1 PIQITT
7 IYLSDRIKP
16 FYTAA
21 LLSGVGRRWLTSN
34 ASKMEMCYG
43 EKTGLF
49 VTFTWLALLA
59 GGTILHARPTVP
71 EPGSSPRQSANA
83 SQSALQKDG
92 RIRRLEPGQSI
103 EREIAGGESHAY
115 QLTLASGQ
123 YARVIVDQRGIDV
136 AVTVYGTD
144 GEKIIES
151 DVAEIGEAEE
161 VSLVADVAANF
172 QLEVQAP
179 GKTAPKG
186 RYEIKI
192 KEWRAATERDRNRVA
207 AEKAVAE
214 AIRLYNRQTAD
225 SLRKAIEK
233 FQESLTF

>member
-1 PIQITT
+1 MEGLMIHPIKITT
-7 IYLSDRIKP
+7 IYLSHRIKP
-16 FYTAA
+16 LHTAA
-21 LLSGVGRRWLTSN
+21 LLSVVSRRWRTSN
-34 ASKMEMCYG
+34 GSKMEMCCWK
-43 EKTGLF
+43 KTGLF

-59 GGTILHARPTVP
+59 GSTTLHARPTVS
-71 EPGSSPRQSANA
+71 EPRSPHQSASA
-83 SQSALQKDG
+83 SQSAPQKDS

-136 AVTVYGTD
+136 AVTVFGSD

-151 DVAEIGEAEE
+151 DVAEVGEAEE

-192 KEWRAATERDRNRVA
+192 KEWRAATARSKNRVRA
-207 AEKAVAE
+207 AKRGA
-214 AIRLYNRQTAD
+214 
-225 SLRKAIEK
+225 
-233 FQESLTF
+233 